1 MKRFKG
7 IFTALLTPFGADG
20 KINEKVLAEHIEA
33 NIKQGVSG
41 FYVNG
46 STAEVFLLS
55 EEERKYLYR
64 FIKEAVG
71 DRCTL
76 IAHVGSVGTL
86 QTIEYGKLAE
96 KLGYDAISSVAP
108 FYYNFSL
115 EEIKQHYFATVDHV
129 NLPMIVYNFPKF
141 SGVSFSREDF
151 AEFLRDDRF
160 LGIKHTSSDFFVLE
174 QLKTD
179 FPDKVIYNGY
189 DEMFLSGIAMGAD
202 GGIGST
208 YNFMADKFIKI
219 KALFDAGQV
228 SEAQRVQREVNK
240 IIAALCKVGVM
251 QGEKAILTLMGYDFG
266 NARPPYRKLSK
277 EDVEF
282 LERSVLPLL

>member
-1 MKRFKG
+1 MKRLKG

-64 FIKEAVG
+64 FIKEVVG

-115 EEIKQHYFATVDHV
+115 EEIKQHYFTTVDHV

-240 IIAALCKVGVM
+240 IIVALCKVGVM

>member
-1 MKRFKG
+1 
-7 IFTALLTPFGADG
+7 
-20 KINEKVLAEHIEA
+20 
-33 NIKQGVSG
+33 
-41 FYVNG
+41 
-46 STAEVFLLS
+46 LLS

-64 FIKEAVG
+64 FIKEVVG

-115 EEIKQHYFATVDHV
+115 EEIKQHYFTTVDHV

-208 YNFMADKFIKI
+208 YNFMADKFVKI